1 MFDEINVIIINIK
14 VIDLFL
20 EKIMKK
26 RLLYEK

>member
-1 MFDEINVIIINIK
+1 MFDEIDVIIINIK